1 MWSPALK
8 ASLISIAAAIL
19 LSVLAC
25 GGQSAEGPSSRQLV
39 ITGSS
44 TVAPLISD
52 IAQRFEA
59 ENPGVRIDIQTGG
72 SSRGLSDVRQGLAD
86 IGMVSRSP
94 KAGEDDVQWFPVAKD
109 GLAIIVHAENELDG
123 LEEAQVKSIYRGDL
137 TDWAELG
144 GSAAPIT
151 VVSKAEGRSTLEVF
165 LEHFDLNSP
174 EVRASVVIGDNQQ
187 GLKTV
192 VGNPD
197 AIGYVSIGAAELEA
211 KLGAPVKLLR
221 LGEAVPSTD
230 AVRAD
235 EYPISR
241 TLHLVS
247 AATPEGLA
255 ATFLAYCRSS
265 AVADL
270 VEGQYFVPLAG

>member
-1 MWSPALK
+1 MRTS
-8 ASLISIAAAIL
+8 SICIAAAVL

-25 GGQSAEGPSSRQLV
+25 GGGSAEGPPSRQLV

-44 TVAPLISD
+44 TVAPLISE

-94 KAGEDDVQWFPVAKD
+94 RSGEDGMQWFPVAKD
-109 GLAIIVHAENELDG
+109 GLAIIVHAQNGLDG
-123 LEEAQVKSIYRGDL
+123 LDEAQVRSIYRGDI
-137 TDWAELG
+137 TDWSAVG
-144 GSAAPIT
+144 GQAAPIT
-151 VVSKAEGRSTLEVF
+151 VVNKAEGRSTLDVF
-165 LEHFDLNSP
+165 LNHFDLASP
-174 EVRASVVIGDNQQ
+174 DIQASVVIGDNQQ

-192 VGNPD
+192 AGNPD

-211 KLGAPVKLLR
+211 QLGTPVKLLR

-230 AVRAD
+230 AVRTG
-235 EYPISR
+235 EYPIAR

-255 ATFLAYCRSS
+255 ATFLAYCRSP